1 MGRSNLHNILDVC
14 SASVRNSLLG
24 LDNFAAQSI
33 QAFAYLESV
42 VDKLGGD
49 CGMGSAWVKKKEGTA
64 EGRKEICEERLQ
76 GAIIN
81 RIIIIIIIITIIT
94 IIKK

>member
-49 CGMGSAWVKKKEGTA
+49 CGMGSAWVKKKKEQPKEGKRYVKSDYKVPLLTV
-64 EGRKEICEERLQ
+64 LSLLLSLLLL
-76 GAIIN
+76 
-81 RIIIIIIIITIIT
+81 
-94 IIKK
+94 